1 MKVLNVWK
9 TWWRPAQRSMQFAP
23 LMTTTLRDV
32 RCVFSATEAGM
43 AYRSIAAMLL
53 IALFALPALG
63 AQKTVLY
70 EHFTASW

>member
-1 MKVLNVWK
+1 VENLEE
-9 TWWRPAQRSMQFAP
+9 
-23 LMTTTLRDV
+23 D
-32 RCVFSATEAGM
+32 M
-43 AYRSIAAMLL
+43 ARRSIVATLL